1 MLINYTK
8 NDLSYFTGKV
18 PPDRPFNLID
28 IGAMSGLSSEWNSI
42 ANDIT
47 VTAFEPDPREF
58 IKLKSS
64 SRRKYFNYALNDVSS
79 DIKYHIARSTGKS
92 SLFLPDTQE
101 LSKYNDPGRFDIVG
115 EEIIPSSRV
124 KTLDMLIEEGLVN
137 DPDFLKIDTQGSEL
151 KIMKGGSHSFMKRMF
166 GAKVEVEFIRMY
178 KGQPL
183 FRDIDAFMAEQGFRL
198 IDLKRNYW
206 KKKYF
211 KDYKG
216 KGPLAFGDALYL
228 REPGDFV
235 RSLKGSSEPGYER
248 AKALKAAIICLV
260 YKLYDLAA
268 ELLEEAFTNAI
279 LRDDEYN
286 GLLQAL
292 KKSANKGFLSRVF
305 LERRVYFYLWLLLE
319 NIKPRSLF
327 NWADSDKTL
336 GNAYVREIRDK
347 ESTVSQ

>member
-8 NDLSYFTGKV
+8 NDLSFFTGKV

-58 IKLKSS
+58 VKLKSS
-64 SRRKYFNYALNDVSS
+64 KTRKYFNYALNDVSS
-79 DIKYHIARSTGKS
+79 EIKYYIARSTGKS

-101 LSKYNDPGRFDIVG
+101 LSKYNDTGRFDIVG

-124 KTLDMLIEEGLVN
+124 KTLDLLMDEGLIN

-151 KIMKGGSHSFMKRMF
+151 KIMKGGSHRFMKHIF
-166 GAKVEVEFIRMY
+166 GAKVEVEFISMY

-183 FRDIDAFMAEQGFRL
+183 FRDVDAFMAEEGFRL

-228 REPGDFV
+228 REPRDF
-235 RSLKGSSEPGYER
+235 LKALETSTDPGYKR
-248 AKALKAAIICLV
+248 AKALKAVIICLV
-260 YKLYDLAA
+260 YKLYDMTA
-268 ELLEEAFTNAI
+268 ELLEGVLACGI
-279 LRDDEYN
+279 LSKEEYS
-286 GLLQAL
+286 GLLEAL
-292 KKSANKGFLSRVF
+292 KKSARKGFLSRIY

-319 NIKPRSLF
+319 NIRPRSLF